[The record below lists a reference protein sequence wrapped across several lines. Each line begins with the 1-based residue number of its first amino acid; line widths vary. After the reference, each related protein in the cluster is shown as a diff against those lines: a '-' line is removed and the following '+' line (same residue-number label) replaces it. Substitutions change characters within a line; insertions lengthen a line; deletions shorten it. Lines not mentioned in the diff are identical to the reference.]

1 MIISFCGHSNFS
13 STPQLKNKLME
24 LLETKINGQQVEFY
38 LGGYGGFDS
47 FARSCCAE
55 YKENHQNA
63 TLIFVTPYLG
73 DYLNNRKDYIEKY
86 YDTTIY
92 PDIETTP
99 KRYAIV
105 KRNEWIV
112 ERSDLVIAYVQL
124 HFGGAYHSLLH
135 AKRKNKPYINLYDG
149 NYELY

>member
-24 LLETKINGQQVEFY
+24 LLETTINGKQVEFY

-55 YKENHQNA
+55 YKERHQNA

-86 YDTTIY
+86 YDTSIRI
-92 PDIETTP
+92 PMVGDN
-99 KRYAIV
+99 RSLNLSNSVAIV
-105 KRNEWIV
+105 
-112 ERSDLVIAYVQL
+112 
-124 HFGGAYHSLLH
+124 
-135 AKRKNKPYINLYDG
+135 LYEALRQNGFPDMNTEG
-149 NYELY
+149 ELTGREEP